1 MKEKEKF
8 PKASNEQLE
17 KNVFHKNSDSE
28 AINSKFNKEFD
39 IDADNYAKNKKE
51 TQVEKDT
58 TWNEKNFDQDKME
71 TDLDFPGSEL
81 DVQPENKKKIKTT
94 NKS

>member
-1 MKEKEKF
+1 M
-8 PKASNEQLE
+8 
-17 KNVFHKNSDSE
+17 
-28 AINSKFNKEFD
+28 
-39 IDADNYAKNKKE
+39 
-51 TQVEKDT
+51 EKDT